1 MFKRFSIAELLVLT
15 GAIALWI
22 AWFRIPPLELAGCF
36 QARPAKAQYHIDEY
50 RIQGEEDYRRW
61 FRRTISASPTA
72 PFPGYA
78 YRVIKEQS
86 DLLVIP
92 VSRCAAKYQQPT
104 SFQAVNRL
112 NGSVVLI
119 RHDHV
124 EASNAAQRLVVPY
137 NATVI
142 HGSFAYPVAADVSV
156 IALPIILILV
166 LRWKRHRKI
175 KAEEFG

>member
-1 MFKRFSIAELLVLT
+1 MVKRFSIAELLVLT
-15 GAIALWI
+15 GGIAFWI
-22 AWFRIPPLELAGCF
+22 AWFRIAPLELAGCF
-36 QARPAKAQYHIDEY
+36 QARPEKARYHIDEY
-50 RIQGEEDYRRW
+50 RIHGEKDYRRW
-61 FRRTISASPTA
+61 FRRTISDSPVA
-72 PFPGYA
+72 PFPEYA
-78 YRVIKEQS
+78 YRVLKEKS

-92 VSRCAAKYQQPT
+92 VSRCAAKHQQPA

-112 NGSVVLI
+112 NGAVVLI

-142 HGSFAYPVAADVSV
+142 HGSFAYPVAADASV
-156 IALPIILILV
+156 IALPVIFIFV

-175 KAEEFG
+175 RTQEF